1 MMIEPHWLKIAR
13 QYEGVTEIQGPATN
27 KTIASWIKKLGAWW
41 SGDAVPWCGLFVAAV
56 MLEAKLPYPVLY
68 PQAKAWANYGSR
80 LRPEVLAP
88 GAILVFGR
96 KGGGHVG
103 FYLGEDDTHYHVFGG
118 NQKNAV
124 NVMRL
129 EKGRLIASRWP
140 KGEAVLG
147 GPVKLAANGMISHNE
162 G

>member
-1 MMIEPHWLKIAR
+1 MADPFWLQIAKT
-13 QYEGVTEIQGPATN
+13 YEGVREIPGPKTN
-27 KTIASWIKKLGAWW
+27 PVIAGWLRKLNSWIK
-41 SGDAVPWCGLFVAAV
+41 DDETPWCGNFVAAV
-56 MLEAKLPYPVLY
+56 MQEAKLPYPVLY

-80 LRPEVLAP
+80 LRTEFLSP

-96 KGGGHVG
+96 KGGEHVG
-103 FYLGEDDTHYHVFGG
+103 FYIGEDATHYHVFGG
-118 NQKNAV
+118 NQKNEV
-124 NVMRL
+124 NIMRL

>member
-1 MMIEPHWLKIAR
+1 MSEPHWLKIAR
-13 QYEGVTEIQGPATN
+13 QYEGVAEIQGPATN
-27 KTIASWIKKLGAWW
+27 KTIAAWIKKLGAWW

-56 MLEAKLPYPVLY
+56 MLEAGLPYPVLY
-68 PQAKAWANYGSR
+68 PQAKAWSSYGSR
-80 LRPEVLAP
+80 LRTQFLAP

-103 FYLGEDDTHYHVFGG
+103 FYIGEDATHYHVFGG
-118 NQKNAV
+118 NQKNEV
-124 NVMRL
+124 NIMRI
-129 EKGRLIASRWP
+129 EKSRLIASRWP

-147 GPVKLAANGMISHNE
+147 GPVKIAANGMISTNE